1 VIKVFAIVAM
11 ILYGIFLL
19 FSGGAG
25 PQAGVANLWQHGG
38 FFAHGVEGLVMSM
51 AVLMFSFGGL
61 EVIGITAAEADN
73 PSKSIPKATNQALWR
88 ILVFYV
94 GSLAVL
100 LSLYPWNQI
109 KPGASPFV
117 LIFKALDANIVAHVL
132 NLVVLTA
139 AVSVYNS
146 CVYSNS
152 RMLYGLAT
160 QGHAPRA
167 LLKVNERGVPLVS
180 LGVSAVATIIC
191 VAVNYALPGKALG
204 MLMGLAVAGM
214 MINWAMISW
223 SHLQFRRA
231 KAVQGV
237 KPVFGSPFYPLTN
250 WLCLAFL
257 AGIVAIMYLTPEMR
271 VSVYLI
277 PVWLGALAVGYWMRQ
292 RREAVVA

>member
-1 VIKVFAIVAM
+1 
-11 ILYGIFLL
+11 
-19 FSGGAG
+19 
-25 PQAGVANLWQHGG
+25 
-38 FFAHGVEGLVMSM
+38 
-51 AVLMFSFGGL
+51 
-61 EVIGITAAEADN
+61 
-73 PSKSIPKATNQALWR
+73 
-88 ILVFYV
+88 
-94 GSLAVL
+94 
-100 LSLYPWNQI
+100 
-109 KPGASPFV
+109 
-117 LIFKALDANIVAHVL
+117 VL

-180 LGVSAVATIIC
+180 LGVSAVATVVC

-231 KAVQGV
+231 KAAQGV

-257 AGIVAIMYLTPEMR
+257 AGILVIMFLTPDMR
-271 VSVYLI
+271 MSVWLI
-277 PVWLGALAVGYWMRQ
+277 PVWLVVLGLGYRVSQRRALALARSS
-292 RREAVVA
+292 

>member
-1 VIKVFAIVAM
+1 
-11 ILYGIFLL
+11 
-19 FSGGAG
+19 
-25 PQAGVANLWQHGG
+25 
-38 FFAHGVEGLVMSM
+38 
-51 AVLMFSFGGL
+51 
-61 EVIGITAAEADN
+61 
-73 PSKSIPKATNQALWR
+73 
-88 ILVFYV
+88 
-94 GSLAVL
+94 
-100 LSLYPWNQI
+100 
-109 KPGASPFV
+109 
-117 LIFKALDANIVAHVL
+117 VL

-237 KPVFGSPFYPLTN
+237 KPVFGSPFYPVTN
-250 WLCLAFL
+250 WLCLGFL